1 MRIALVTPFA
11 WSQPHDV
18 NEHVDGLARELR
30 HRGHFVTIL
39 APSNRARDLAAGRR
53 ALLESFE
60 QPPELIAIGPA
71 VPISRRSRMGVP
83 VGVRASLSLAL
94 ARGRFDVVHGF
105 EPGLPSLSYLALR
118 DSAALTVATFF
129 SAERLGYPP
138 GRAQRERLL
147 ARVDALLAT
156 SEEVADAA
164 NVRFPGR
171 YELVP
176 HGIDPELF
184 APPAAEGGVFR
195 PGGGGSAAGAS
206 RLEKKQL
213 VVMEWR
219 QTERPLLRA
228 LIRELAQQP
237 DWELVLLRTRIPA
250 SRPGVSP
257 RLRGRM
263 RVRTARTGVARAELF
278 RGASIFVPA
287 AEGLPRLVAEARAAG
302 VAIAAPPG
310 RAEQPELAAA
320 ETARMIEDEAF
331 RARRATESLAGA
343 QSQTAEALADRVEE
357 VYEQVA
363 SRRRSHTTRPTPGA
377 AEGGPTSGPDAGG
390 SAAGVSSRRERD
402 WIVADLH
409 LHTSWSHDCS
419 IDVGELLDHAEA
431 QGLGAIAVTDHN
443 VFGGAQE
450 AVERARGR
458 GLVVIPGEEVKTA
471 DQGEVIGLFL
481 REEIPRGMSFGETV
495 AAIRAQGGLVYL
507 PHPFDRMHAIP
518 EPATLHRHLAE
529 IDVFE
534 VYNARLLFETYN
546 DEALRFA
553 RKYNLT
559 PGAGSD
565 AHVLAGVGTGVV
577 RMRRFSGPEEFLVS
591 LHDAEVLRRPKSL
604 VYLQGLKWVAQ
615 AKERVR

>member
-1 MRIALVTPFA
+1 VRIALVTPFA

-18 NEHVDGLARELR
+18 NEHVGGLARELR
-30 HRGHFVTIL
+30 RRGHAVTVL

-53 ALLESFE
+53 ALLGTFDDQEFV
-60 QPPELIAIGPA
+60 AIGPA

-118 DSAALTVATFF
+118 DSAALTAATFL

-156 SEEVADAA
+156 SGEVAEEAA
-164 NVRFPGR
+164 ARFPGR

-184 APPAAEGGVFR
+184 AAA
-195 PGGGGSAAGAS
+195 A
-206 RLEKKQL
+206 KKR
-213 VVMEWR
+213 VVVLEWR

-228 LIRELAQQP
+228 LVRELAEQP
-237 DWELVLLRTRIPA
+237 SWELVLLRIRTPA
-250 SRPGVSP
+250 SRPTVSR

-263 RVRTARTGVARAELF
+263 RVRTARTGAARAEIL
-278 RGASIFVPA
+278 RSAAIFVPA
-287 AEGLPRLVAEARAAG
+287 VEGLPRLIAEAQTAG
-302 VAIAAPPG
+302 AAIAAPPG
-310 RAEQPELAAA
+310 RDAQPELAAA
-320 ETARMIEDEAF
+320 ETARMIEDQAF
-331 RARRATESLAGA
+331 RERRAAEGLAA
-343 QSQTAEALADRVEE
+343 ARTQTIGALADSVEE
-357 VYEQVA
+357 VYGRLA
-363 SRRRSHTTRPTPGA
+363 SRRRAPTTRRA
-377 AEGGPTSGPDAGG
+377 HD
-390 SAAGVSSRRERD
+390 ERD
-402 WIVADLH
+402 WILADLH

-419 IDVGELLDHAEA
+419 IDVDELLDHAEA

-443 VFGGAQE
+443 VFGGALE

-458 GLVVIPGEEVKTA
+458 SLVVIPGEEVKTA

-481 REEIPRGMSFGETV
+481 REEIPRGMSFGETI
-495 AAIRAQGGLVYL
+495 AAIRAQGGLVYV
-507 PHPFDRMHAIP
+507 PHPFDRLHAIP
-518 EPATLHRHLAE
+518 APETLHRHLAE
-529 IDVFE
+529 IDVLE
-534 VYNARLLFETYN
+534 VYNARLLFEAYN
-546 DEALRFA
+546 EEALRFA

-565 AHVLAGVGTGVV
+565 AHVLAGVGTGAV

-591 LHDAEVLRRPKSL
+591 LHAAEVLRRPKSL